1 MASYDVVPQQIE
13 FEITEEELI
22 GNPQIA
28 KQNLDLLR
36 SFGFRTALDDFGAG
50 YSSLGQIKKY
60 AFDTLKLDQLF
71 VNTEDYNSTA
81 AYGVVN
87 SIQALANTLG
97 MAVVAEGVETA
108 AQMDFVR
115 AIGIEIVQ
123 GFYYSE
129 PLPLEAFVEFYYA
142 NQRTLKRS

>member
-1 MASYDVVPQQIE
+1 M
-13 FEITEEELI
+13 
-22 GNPQIA
+22 
-28 KQNLDLLR
+28 R

>member
-1 MASYDVVPQQIE
+1 
-13 FEITEEELI
+13 
-22 GNPQIA
+22 
-28 KQNLDLLR
+28 
-36 SFGFRTALDDFGAG
+36 
-50 YSSLGQIKKY
+50 
-60 AFDTLKLDQLF
+60 
-71 VNTEDYNSTA
+71 
-81 AYGVVN
+81 
-87 SIQALANTLG
+87 